1 VFTSCP
7 VAPRNTKVEEKEKQ
21 EMNFQGKKNSGQRK
35 GIIPVNLGFRF
46 DGLNRFSFGFG
57 KLIVLQ
63 QKQCFK
69 LQWLYYLN

>member
-1 VFTSCP
+1 
-7 VAPRNTKVEEKEKQ
+7 
-21 EMNFQGKKNSGQRK
+21 MIFQGKKNSGQRK
-35 GIIPVNLGFRF
+35 DIIPVNLGFRF